1 MTSFFVAA
9 GEPSSLPNQNYTL
22 DERKLMADILYEDL
36 NNQRGKKCYIILKT
50 VPTCLIVSV
59 LNGVSCFRYA
69 IKTYSFKLMH
79 KTTNLFRK
87 LI

>member
-36 NNQRGKKCYIILKT
+36 NNQRGKKC
-50 VPTCLIVSV
+50 
-59 LNGVSCFRYA
+59 
-69 IKTYSFKLMH
+69 
-79 KTTNLFRK
+79 
-87 LI
+87 